1 MPGAEVAPVCKGAPL
16 NRERVMETAREYYK
30 NFRPEMMAFVPARYS
45 KVLEVGCAEGN
56 FSTQLQADSERW
68 GIEMDKHSA
77 QAARGKLTKVLLGSY
92 DEVVDAIPDDYFDLI
107 ICNDVIEHMSDHD
120 WFLTSIRTKLR
131 SSGVLIASLPNV
143 RHIRNLFELLVTKEW
158 RYRSSGIL
166 DRTHLRFFTYNS
178 IVRTFREHDFVVEQ
192 IAGINQSKKSVMRLI
207 AGVIWLLTAS
217 YYSDIQY
224 PQFAV
229 RVRKP

>member
-1 MPGAEVAPVCKGAPL
+1 MV
-16 NRERVMETAREYYK
+16 
-30 NFRPEMMAFVPARYS
+30 AFVPTQYS

-56 FSTQLQADSERW
+56 FSMQLHVDSERW
-68 GIEMDKHSA
+68 GIEMDEHSA

-107 ICNDVIEHMSDHD
+107 ICNDVIEHMPDHD
-120 WFLTSIRTKLR
+120 WFLRSIRTKLR

-143 RHIRNLFELLVTKEW
+143 RYIRNLLELLVTKEW

-166 DRTHLRFFTYNS
+166 DRTHLRFFTCNS

-192 IAGINQSKKSVMRLI
+192 IVGINESRKHLRRFIAGI
-207 AGVIWLLTAS
+207 IWLLTAG